1 MADGGSVD
9 SIPTGPITQDTMKTL
24 GNGVGSWRDIPDAA
38 MQAVIGAV
46 QHGAGA
52 GGDIE
57 KMFYPREPNVFPSS
71 ADMGKILPGAAS
83 SDTAP
88 WRNIGGSMPVGPG
101 TLMKGASVLPFL
113 GARGMKV
120 APATIEDFR
129 QAMLGFERRGAPKV
143 ANNASGESAASLE
156 AINRNTQENAQKIQ
170 RFMVNKNSGEVRP
183 INMVD
188 RADRVPAPDE
198 VHVVMQPGNKPY
210 VWSQGGNVKNDETQ
224 GVINRMLY
232 NMGHKD

>member
-1 MADGGSVD
+1 
-9 SIPTGPITQDTMKTL
+9 
-24 GNGVGSWRDIPDAA
+24 
-38 MQAVIGAV
+38 
-46 QHGAGA
+46 
-52 GGDIE
+52 
-57 KMFYPREPNVFPSS
+57 
-71 ADMGKILPGAAS
+71 
-83 SDTAP
+83 
-88 WRNIGGSMPVGPG
+88 
-101 TLMKGASVLPFL
+101 VLPFL

-170 RFMVNKNSGEVRP
+170 RFMVNKNSGVARP
-183 INMVD
+183 IDMVD
-188 RADRVPAPDE
+188 RADRVPSADE

-210 VWSQGGNVKNDETQ
+210 VWSQGSNVKNDETQ